1 MRHHTAPIA
10 LILAAVMLAA
20 CARSTTL
27 ERLTRLQERGIMS
40 GHQDDTF
47 YGLTWNARAGDS
59 TSSDIKLVC
68 GDYPA
73 VMGFELGGL
82 ELGQER
88 NLDSVPFRLMR
99 REILAHTRR
108 GGFVT
113 ISWHPYNIVTNG
125 NAWDNSDTTVVARIL
140 PGGTHHA
147 QFITWLDRIAD
158 FLNTVSQTPDGV
170 KATLVFRPWHENNG
184 GWFWWGRDTCTPE
197 QYLQLWNM
205 TQDYLTDE
213 KGLDNLIW
221 SYSPNLDGN
230 MTMQDFLRWYPGDQR
245 VQLIGLDAY
254 QNGSREDYQRDL
266 NANLDL
272 LCRYAA
278 GHHRLFALTECGMRS
293 VPQDDWWTGS
303 LYPCLAGRQI
313 SYFLAWRNNDQS
325 ERFAPSPGSNDAP
338 DFRALTTKSDILM
351 LNDIK

>member
-1 MRHHTAPIA
+1 MRHHTALIA
-10 LILAAVMLAA
+10 LILAAVMLTA
-20 CARSTTL
+20 CARPTTL

-99 REILAHTRR
+99 REILAQIRR

-158 FLNTVSQTPDGV
+158 FLNTVRSVLRKISHCFT
-170 KATLVFRPWHENNG
+170 AVFK
-184 GWFWWGRDTCTPE
+184 
-197 QYLQLWNM
+197 LQCRL
-205 TQDYLTDE
+205 Q
-213 KGLDNLIW
+213 
-221 SYSPNLDGN
+221 
-230 MTMQDFLRWYPGDQR
+230 F
-245 VQLIGLDAY
+245 VQLIKRPADTLLKLCTVKPRFNNPFLNRVCHIAKSPPSMLHLPF
-254 QNGSREDYQRDL
+254 SRIY
-266 NANLDL
+266 
-272 LCRYAA
+272 
-278 GHHRLFALTECGMRS
+278 
-293 VPQDDWWTGS
+293 
-303 LYPCLAGRQI
+303 
-313 SYFLAWRNNDQS
+313 S
-325 ERFAPSPGSNDAP
+325 EWPG
-338 DFRALTTKSDILM
+338 
-351 LNDIK
+351 